1 MRVRRRQKDREIN
14 KGKKNTY
21 ETKTSIHKRSGSRPS
36 PEDTRLL
43 FPSAGGAVSPT
54 RFPADEQLKADI
66 KVGAEERQAKKRA
79 KTEPKL
85 TVPWDT
91 ATRLRVCWFWVV
103 RCDIAWYIVMSC
115 PISCD
120 ITICDISIRRIPP
133 IFFSIPNTSQY
144 YYSKQGKGSCAQMKA
159 YIESGN
165 RTPTIDRRRWHRTLF
180 CV

>member
-85 TVPWDT
+85 TYPGIPQRGCVFVGSGWSG
-91 ATRLRVCWFWVV
+91 
-103 RCDIAWYIVMSC
+103 VMSH
-115 PISCD
+115 
-120 ITICDISIRRIPP
+120 DIS
-133 IFFSIPNTSQY
+133 
-144 YYSKQGKGSCAQMKA
+144 
-159 YIESGN
+159 
-165 RTPTIDRRRWHRTLF
+165 
-180 CV
+180 